1 VLVEARDTDMLTR
14 LPGVKRRRPV
24 KVPLEAGST
33 FPSRILGAARRNQSN
48 YPEQNDRPDEGG

>member
-1 VLVEARDTDMLTR
+1 MLTR